1 MKTKKKTQ
9 KLTAATNFPS
19 PLSKRLVLQCAQ
31 QSHALRPMVFWEMA
45 RVWDWTELATT
56 QNGELSKAAFLSE
69 MSRLYDHLTDETIK
83 RNSRSMAFIAQATV
97 PTHRE
102 FLRLC
107 EKYGYDTANDEMEVP
122 DEG

>member
-1 MKTKKKTQ
+1 MKTQKKTQ
-9 KLTAATNFPS
+9 KRTAKQPFPP
-19 PLSKRLVLQCAQ
+19 PLPRRLVLQGAQ

-56 QNGELSKAAFLSE
+56 ENGEISKAAFLSQ
-69 MSRLYDHLTDETIK
+69 MSQLYDHLTDDTIT

-107 EKYGYDTANDEMEVP
+107 EKYGYDTANDETEVP
-122 DEG
+122 DDD

>member
-1 MKTKKKTQ
+1 MKKKEKTQ
-9 KLTAATNFPS
+9 RTAKQPFPP
-19 PLSKRLVLQCAQ
+19 PLPRRLVLQCAQ

>member
-9 KLTAATNFPS
+9 KRCATKTFPT
-19 PLSKRLVLQCAQ
+19 PLSKRLVVQCAQ

-56 QNGELSKAAFLSE
+56 KNGELSKAAFLSE
-69 MSRLYDHLTDETIK
+69 MSRLYDHLTDNTIK
-83 RNSRSMAFIAQATV
+83 RNSRSMAFIAHVTV
-97 PTHRE
+97 PTQRE

-107 EKYGYDTANDEMEVP
+107 EKYGYDTANDETEMP
-122 DEG
+122 DED